1 MLCVVRMHLGIQH
14 GFITGCNST
23 SKSSSVRSYRH
34 YRFILL
40 NIQNMPVI
48 NGQESIYS
56 IAS

>member
-14 GFITGCNST
+14 RFITGCNSK
-23 SKSSSVRSYRH
+23 SKGSSVKSYRH

-40 NIQNMPVI
+40 NSQNTPMI